1 MRAVSASRPNQ
12 GYMRQAVHHR
22 PEYFFNN
29 LTSAPRPRGTA
40 SLGLGVLRTV
50 LYGKERNE
58 RMEPDAK
65 RHGNGFYPPEGK
77 PHFFG
82 KAHRFAS
89 NSQTCP

>member
-1 MRAVSASRPNQ
+1 MRAASASRPNQ
-12 GYMRQAVHHR
+12 GYMRQAVHHL

-50 LYGKERNE
+50 PAVRKRHE
-58 RMEPDAK
+58 RMEPGAK
-65 RHGNGFYPPEGK
+65 RHGNGFSPPEGK

-82 KAHRFAS
+82 KAHRFAN